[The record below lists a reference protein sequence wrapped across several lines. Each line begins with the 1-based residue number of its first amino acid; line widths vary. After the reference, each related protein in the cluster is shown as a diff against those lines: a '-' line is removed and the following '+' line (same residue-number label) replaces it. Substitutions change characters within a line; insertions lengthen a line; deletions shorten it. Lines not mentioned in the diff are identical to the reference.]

1 MKVRPLAILLTM
13 LAGWINR
20 HQQDVIEYLK
30 MENTILRGKLGKK
43 RIILTDEQK
52 RLLAVSGKRLGR
64 KVLSEIC
71 CAFSPDTILKW
82 HRKLIAAKYDGSR
95 NRKIGRPRIS
105 EELEELVIKI
115 ARYNRGWGYLR
126 IAGQLKYLGYRIS
139 HRTIA
144 YILKRNGLEP
154 SPNRLKKTTWRE
166 FIKSHW
172 ESLAAIDFFTT
183 EIYTLK
189 GLTRY
194 MVLVAIDYST
204 RRVEVAG
211 IIQQAYGDWM
221 KQMAKNLTDLLG
233 GFLKDKVYLIHDRD
247 PLYTEAFRKMLESSG
262 IKTVRTLPMAPNLTP
277 VVERFIRTI
286 KSECL
291 GRMLIFGESHLRYC
305 IEQYCL
311 HYHHERPHQGLGNNM
326 IEPPPQ
332 GSGEII
338 CHERIGG
345 LLKSYRRAA

>member
-1 MKVRPLAILLTM
+1 MKIRPLAILLTM

-30 MENTILRGKLGKK
+30 TENTILRGKLGKK
-43 RIILTDEQK
+43 RIILTNEQK

-82 HRKLIAAKYDGSR
+82 HRKLIATKYDGSR

-115 ARYNRGWGYLR
+115 ARYNRSWGYLR

-139 HRTIA
+139 HGTIA
-144 YILKRNGLEP
+144 DIMKRYGLEP
-154 SPNRLKKTTWRE
+154 SPNRLKKTTWKE

-194 MVLVAIDYST
+194 MILVVIDYST
-204 RRVEVAG
+204 RKVEVAG

-221 KQMAKNLTDLLG
+221 KQMAKNLTDPLG

-247 PLYTEAFRKMLESSG
+247 PLYTEAFRNMLESSG

>member
-1 MKVRPLAILLTM
+1 
-13 LAGWINR
+13 
-20 HQQDVIEYLK
+20 
-30 MENTILRGKLGKK
+30 
-43 RIILTDEQK
+43 
-52 RLLAVSGKRLGR
+52 
-64 KVLSEIC
+64 
-71 CAFSPDTILKW
+71 
-82 HRKLIAAKYDGSR
+82 
-95 NRKIGRPRIS
+95 
-105 EELEELVIKI
+105 
-115 ARYNRGWGYLR
+115 
-126 IAGQLKYLGYRIS
+126 
-139 HRTIA
+139 
-144 YILKRNGLEP
+144 LKRNGLEP
-154 SPNRLKKTTWRE
+154 SPNRLKKTTWKE

-194 MVLVAIDYST
+194 MILVVIDYST

-221 KQMAKNLTDLLG
+221 KQVAKNLTDPFG
-233 GFLKDKVYLIHDRD
+233 GFLKNNVYLIHDRD
-247 PLYTEAFRKMLESSG
+247 PLFTEGFRKMLESSG

-277 VVERFIRTI
+277 VVERFIRSI

-311 HYHHERPHQGLGNNM
+311 HYHHERPHQGLNNNM
-326 IEPPPQ
+326 IEPSTQ
-332 GSGEII
+332 GSGEIV
-338 CHERIGG
+338 CQERIGG